1 MENIEPIYFNN
12 LAYVQSKVSSD
23 VLEELKNEAKFILEN
38 QSQFQKFNNGLAGN
52 LEKEYSTDK
61 SKEILAPDLIT
72 LANEYHKN
80 SQENKHYKHSQEN
93 KHYPNWKIKDLWI
106 NFQKKYEHNPMHN
119 HTGDLSF
126 VLWITIPYDLKD
138 ELSLPNCKNS
148 NTPVNSLFEFICTD
162 FLGRVVSDRIDVD
175 KTYEGTIVMFPSALN
190 HTVHPFYTSDEY
202 RISISGNLVAAPPK
216 STFSYQ

>member
-1 MENIEPIYFNN
+1 MENIEQFYFKN
-12 LAYVQSKVSSD
+12 LAYVQSKVSD
-23 VLEELKNEAKFILEN
+23 DILEKLKNEAKFILEN
-38 QSQFQKFNNGLAGN
+38 QSQFKKYNNELAGN

-61 SKEILAPDLIT
+61 TKEILAPDLIT
-72 LANEYHKN
+72 LANEY
-80 SQENKHYKHSQEN
+80 YLHSQEN
-93 KHYPNWKIKDLWI
+93 KYYPNWKIKDLWI
-106 NFQKKYEHNPMHN
+106 NFQKKYEHNPIHN

-148 NTPVNSLFEFICTD
+148 NTPVNSLFEFIFID
-162 FLGRVVSDRIDVD
+162 FLGKIASSSIDVD

-202 RISISGNLVAAPPK
+202 RISISGNLVVAPPK
-216 STFSYQ
+216 NTFSYQ